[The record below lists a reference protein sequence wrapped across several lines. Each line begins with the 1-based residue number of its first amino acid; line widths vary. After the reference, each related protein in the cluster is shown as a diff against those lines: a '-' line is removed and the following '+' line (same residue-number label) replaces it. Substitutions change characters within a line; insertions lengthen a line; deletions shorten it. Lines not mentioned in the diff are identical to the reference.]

1 MAAEGADGAIE
12 VEVAYA
18 LPDRQRIIAL
28 RVAVGC
34 TVFEAAEQSGITRF
48 FPELVLESA
57 KMGIFG
63 KAVPDPRS
71 HELQDGDRVE
81 IYRPLTAD
89 PKEARKQ
96 RAKKAGAR

>member
-1 MAAEGADGAIE
+1 MAGDGDIA
-12 VEVAYA
+12 VEVAFA

-28 RVAVGC
+28 RVPVGC
-34 TVFEAAEQSGITRF
+34 TVFEAAEKSGITRF
-48 FPELVLESA
+48 FPELMLEHA
-57 KMGIFG
+57 RMGIFG

-71 HELQDGDRVE
+71 HELHEGDRIE

-96 RAKKAGAR
+96 RAKKAAAR